1 MKRKLVI
8 KEIAWVLFVIISGLY
23 VAGMLSSCTR
33 YYTPHQAASTGGKTC
48 SKWNSIR

>member
-8 KEIAWVLFVIISGLY
+8 KEIAWVLFVIIAGLY

-33 YYTPHQAASTGGKTC
+33 YYQAVQL
-48 SKWNSIR
+48 I